1 MKFFSSLLG
10 FILIAIALQAQ
21 VRVTPANKSLST
33 NGIFYS
39 LPKTV
44 VNVEVTIE
52 KESFYA
58 GPLASY
64 ADEYLGLGS
73 VGTSDNNTY
82 RITEIKVS
90 KEEIPDSDQFY
101 FIEFTP
107 DDMKEKHQFGMMLSE
122 NGLLTGFNHQV
133 SVSDK
138 GKNKTVVSFG
148 DEKEDRNKLFDY
160 QDISGMQQVIDT
172 VIRTITVDTAT
183 IEEFQVSKNWVRK
196 TREEKAR
203 QAAERIQ
210 KILQD
215 RYYLSIGYQEVAYEK
230 GTIEYMDNRLKER
243 QNEYEALFTGKTI
256 TSKQSYQFEFIPEKR
271 RNQRKKYYS
280 VFPLNQ
286 VFAMQKAPLAGR
298 FTLQC
303 LMTRSL
309 PLLKAKQTN
318 CFRPPKSKKGFIT
331 AFPDMQLFPLTP
343 TENLCSA
350 SVCASTNSELLAL
363 RQFRVRWALSCIPQA
378 AVSKKWIWNSR
389 IKTSFPTDIQA

>member
-256 TSKQSYQFEFIPEKR
+256 TSKQSYQFEFIPEKTEESA
-271 RNQRKKYYS
+271 QE
-280 VFPLNQ
+280 VLF
-286 VFAMQKAPLAGR
+286 R
-298 FTLQC
+298 F
-303 LMTRSL
+303 S
-309 PLLKAKQTN
+309 
-318 CFRPPKSKKGFIT
+318 PKSGVRDAKSTIGGPVYITVLDDKVTAAIESKANQLLQASKVKKGVYYRVPGYAVVSIDADGESLFSQRMRIN
-331 AFPDMQLFPLTP
+331 QLGIVSFAPI
-343 TENLCSA
+343 SRKMGF
-350 SVCASTNSELLAL
+350 ELHP
-363 RQFRVRWALSCIPQA
+363 SSGSI
-378 AVSKKWIWNSR
+378 KKVDLE
-389 IKTSFPTDIQA
+389 FQD

>member
-10 FILIAIALQAQ
+10 FVFLTIASQAQ
-21 VRVTPANKSLST
+21 VTVTPANKSLST
-33 NGIFYS
+33 NGVFYS

-64 ADEYLGLGS
+64 ADEYLGLENVS
-73 VGTSDNNTY
+73 TSDNNTF
-82 RITEIKVS
+82 RITEIKVG
-90 KEEIPDSDQFY
+90 KDEIPDADQFY

-107 DDMKEKHQFGMMLSE
+107 DDMKDKHQFSMMLSE

-138 GKNKTVVSFG
+138 GKDKTVVSLG
-148 DEKEDRNKLFDY
+148 NEKEDRNKLFNY
-160 QDISGMQQVIDT
+160 QDITGMQQVIDT

-183 IEEFQVSKNWVRK
+183 IEEFQISKNWVRK

-215 RYYLSIGYQEVAYEK
+215 RYYLSIGYQEVAYEE

-256 TSKQSYQFEFIPEKR
+256 TSKQSYQFEFIPEKSEKTAR
-271 RNQRKKYYS
+271 EVLLRFSPNSGVRDAKSTIGEPVYITVRDDMVTGTIES
-280 VFPLNQ
+280 
-286 VFAMQKAPLAGR
+286 KARQL
-298 FTLQC
+298 LQ
-303 LMTRSL
+303 TS
-309 PLLKAKQTN
+309 KAKKGIFYRVPGYAVVSVDADGESLFSRRMRINQLGIVS
-318 CFRPPKSKKGFIT
+318 FAPISRKMGFELHPSSGSIKKVDLEFQ
-331 AFPDMQLFPLTP
+331 D
-343 TENLCSA
+343 
-350 SVCASTNSELLAL
+350 
-363 RQFRVRWALSCIPQA
+363 
-378 AVSKKWIWNSR
+378 
-389 IKTSFPTDIQA
+389 